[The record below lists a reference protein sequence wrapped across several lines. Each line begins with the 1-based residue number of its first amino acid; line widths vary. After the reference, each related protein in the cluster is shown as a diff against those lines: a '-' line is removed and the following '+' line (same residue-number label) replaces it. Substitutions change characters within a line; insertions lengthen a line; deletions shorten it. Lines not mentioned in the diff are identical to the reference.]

1 MGQRRTTTAVAV
13 ALGMGLLS
21 GCGSNDAAPQAA
33 GSSSSSVPAS
43 PTATPS
49 TSTTTAAPTTSA
61 PKPTPT
67 KTLAPLSRFEADPA
81 VKAAR
86 AFAVQSGRAVNAR
99 SMSYKP
105 WLALMTPQARASRA
119 VYIKEDLGQKY
130 PGPLPFTPTFVS
142 TRGNTATIKACVWV
156 QGWGVDPRTG
166 KPARKR
172 QVLPLAF
179 EMKRPGRTWLFNAL
193 TDSSGSCDA
202 VTVKGRSF

>member
-1 MGQRRTTTAVAV
+1 MTAVGV
-13 ALGMGLLS
+13 ALGLGLLS

-33 GSSSSSVPAS
+33 GTSSSSSSTAS
-43 PTATPS
+43 PTPTPS
-49 TSTTTAAPTTSA
+49 PSSTTAAPTTSA
-61 PKPTPT
+61 PKPT
-67 KTLAPLSRFEADPA
+67 KTIAPLSRFEGDPA

-86 AFAVQSGRAVNAR
+86 AFAAQSGRAVNAR

-105 WLALMTPQARASRA
+105 WLALMTPQARANRA

-142 TRGNTATIKACVWV
+142 SRGSTATIKACVWV

-179 EMKRPGRTWLFNAL
+179 EMKKPGRTWLFNAL
-193 TDSSGSCDA
+193 TDSSGSCDG